1 MGHNQVPAPP
11 SGVRWEGVNTL
22 LAAGAPAA
30 EVAAAAYMATRRQW
44 QAAMADPVHAE
55 AVRLLA
61 CIPQAARAANFA
73 AALQSLGLSAT
84 ARPDATALIFALGDR
99 LDQVAREQRGGDFGE
114 LSRRALTG
122 ALSSWLQAMIS
133 VTGEAAPAQT
143 LARPAAFPALVRRFY
158 QRLLTEGLSSFL
170 DRSLANHVGPG
181 KRFAHAGEVANF
193 GDGIARHC
201 FETTEVIEEFAR
213 GWHARRVRVGHEVAA
228 ADAAGFGTF
237 ALQTIFAEWEQG
249 R

>member
-11 SGVRWEGVNTL
+11 SGVRWKGVNTL
-22 LAAGAPAA
+22 LADGAPAA
-30 EVAAAAYMATRRQW
+30 KVAAAAYMATRRQW

-61 CIPQAARAANFA
+61 GMPQATRVADFA

-84 ARPDATALIFALGDR
+84 PRPDATALIFAVGDR

-114 LSRRALTG
+114 LARRALTG
-122 ALSSWLQAMIS
+122 TLSSWLQAMTS
-133 VTGEAAPAQT
+133 VAGAET
-143 LARPAAFPALVRRFY
+143 RPAAFPALVRRFY
-158 QRLLTEGLSSFL
+158 QRLLSEGLSSFL
-170 DRSLANHVGPG
+170 DRSLADHVGPG
-181 KRFAHAGEVANF
+181 KRFAHAGEVAGF
-193 GDGIARHC
+193 GDAITRHC

-213 GWHARRVRVGHEVAA
+213 GWHARRVRVGDEVATV
-228 ADAAGFGTF
+228 DAAGFGTF